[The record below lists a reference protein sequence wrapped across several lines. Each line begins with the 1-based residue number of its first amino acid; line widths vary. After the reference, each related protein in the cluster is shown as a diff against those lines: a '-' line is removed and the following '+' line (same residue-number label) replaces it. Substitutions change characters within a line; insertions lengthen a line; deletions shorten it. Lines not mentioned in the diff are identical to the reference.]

1 MQEEILSHAAD
12 LIDAQ
17 QGATPEQIQGCLSD
31 SNELELMR
39 VAALAGRTLAAE
51 LPETQQM
58 ADADWKRFAEQH
70 PSLSSTDKSLP
81 PYVNTLNKET
91 QTPLANK
98 KFNERQSY
106 VPSRKDFWLGA
117 LLGAAA
123 SLVCCLVAGWMWWQ
137 NETVSSGLIA
147 YRTVPTVQEVTLETA
162 GGSSIELT
170 TTLDSQTL
178 SQVSTSLQSGDSL
191 LLAYNSQSYGLQEQE
206 EIIEQHS
213 LTTPHGKDFTLQ
225 LPDGST
231 VMLNGDSRI
240 EYPSR
245 FTGQKRI
252 VRLQGEAYFEV
263 AKDTEHPFIV
273 ETEHLCTR
281 VLGTQ
286 FDVRAY
292 DESAPQVVLIEGK
305 VEVTANANPDH
316 PVILAS
322 GQSALLDNE
331 GQLQLAEV
339 DIDQYTYWR
348 NGYFYYDDQPIVNI
362 LQEMGRW
369 YNVNIVFENEELMQ
383 TRMHYFCDRNDKL
396 EEAIRILNYQ
406 PMFHIRLSNNTLYV
420 H

>member
-17 QGATPEQIQGCLSD
+17 EDATPEQIQDCLSD
-31 SNELELMR
+31 SEELELLR
-39 VAALAGRTLAAE
+39 VAALAGRTLTAE
-51 LPETQQM
+51 MPETQAM
-58 ADADWKRFAEQH
+58 ADADWKRFAQQH
-70 PSLSSTDKSLP
+70 PSMTSADDG
-81 PYVNTLNKET
+81 KEPHLI
-91 QTPLANK
+91 QQPAH
-98 KFNERQSY
+98 
-106 VPSRKDFWLGA
+106 SRKDFWIGA
-117 LLGAAA
+117 LSGAAA
-123 SLVCCLVAGWMWWQ
+123 SLVCCIAAGWMWWQ
-137 NETVSSGLIA
+137 HETVSSGLIA
-147 YRTVPTVQEVTLETA
+147 YRTVPTVREVTLETT
-162 GGSSIELT
+162 GGNVIELT
-170 TTLDSQTL
+170 STLDSQTL
-178 SQVSTSLQSGDSL
+178 NQVSTSLQSGDSI
-191 LLAYNSQSYGLQEQE
+191 LLAYNTQSAETLSQE

-245 FTGQKRI
+245 FTGPERI

-263 AKDTEHPFIV
+263 AKDAEHPFIV
-273 ETEHLCTR
+273 ETQHLSTR

-305 VEVTANANPDH
+305 VEVTAVNQPDH
-316 PVILAS
+316 PVILAP
-322 GQSALLDNE
+322 GQSALLGND